1 MAIKRSR
8 PTSVCQFCRKRKVKC
23 SKGQPCTTCVK
34 YGNKNCIYESFPND
48 NEDEKETA
56 LLKRLKS
63 QVSELEDKLRFS
75 VKGGNG
81 EISAP
86 VVGIT
91 TPQNRSPDPKSPG
104 NSALNIATSMSPLRT
119 PNQFLDFYLP
129 TSYSPLNTGSTK
141 RLSVSNLINESNGHD
156 DTINLFTL
164 YDSVYDMEPIKRR
177 HFGPLSCNSIL
188 RADPLLYKLY
198 LNFNNSGKDKFIQS
212 FVNDSNEFKTDQLV
226 VYGNIRSTKNEANKS
241 TRTKK
246 NQVNERAKI
255 LGLMFFE
262 GDIESKIELILKIKL
277 ILPEPKVIGMLIDRF
292 FNYLYPFFSI
302 IDEFDFRSN
311 LDRIIHNGK
320 INVEKRLD
328 FAYLGMLLVILR
340 LSYLSLF
347 TNIKKVNED
356 NLFNNKNDQKS
367 LDLKYLLNNPINL
380 EVITIAQICLNQF
393 NLVNSSN
400 LVILQLAIFVRYYKL
415 YGPEYGDESDSGE
428 PQVFSA
434 LLIQMAYSLGLHR
447 EPDKFKEGCKDEK
460 VNHLGR
466 KIWAVLYILDI
477 STSLTFG
484 DPSSINNFLVDVKPP
499 FVNDVNCNVK
509 NPDLDRIIVL
519 LLNSHSEVF
528 AKLNEI
534 FAIISNVNE
543 KFSIEKLSS
552 MGDYCFTNFA
562 NHPDKFEVDN
572 IELLYRKD
580 FSEYTEDGDFQK
592 SFRFYYKTFKLK
604 YYFQISSAIIALNYH
619 FVNYYYKSGNSEKSI
634 FYLKKIFNIFYTR
647 CYPIIVE
654 LVTNDTRDLD
664 DVCELI
670 VTPSLQNILHI
681 ACLMNLSLLIKLK
694 IAKPG
699 DGQFASNVFY
709 LESVVNKSLQTLIKF
724 MKILGNRYYTPWKD
738 AKILPLL
745 FEEIPK
751 FDTANDT
758 HPGFTNEDLTDLA
771 AIVNTSVDLN
781 TDILQTDNN
790 DSLWLLITALRKNE
804 NDHRYFDFLDGEV
817 LVPEVVPEVGDK
829 LDIDNPYLDEIFK
842 DFFPK

>member
-1 MAIKRSR
+1 M
-8 PTSVCQFCRKRKVKC
+8 
-23 SKGQPCTTCVK
+23 
-34 YGNKNCIYESFPND
+34 
-48 NEDEKETA
+48 
-56 LLKRLKS
+56 KRLKN
-63 QVSELEDKLRFS
+63 QVSELEDKLRYS
-75 VKGGNG
+75 VKGVN
-81 EISAP
+81 AP
-86 VVGIT
+86 IVGMD
-91 TPQNRSPDPKSPG
+91 TPSPG
-104 NSALNIATSMSPLRT
+104 PSQGPSQGPRQTPIQSSQLNRTPDQSPQGSQMSPMR
-119 PNQFLDFYLP
+119 NQFLDFYLP
-129 TSYSPLNTGSTK
+129 SYSPLNPTN

-198 LNFNNSGKDKFIQS
+198 LSFNNSGKDKFIHS
-212 FVNDSNEFKTDQLV
+212 FVNDSNEFNTDQLV
-226 VYGNIRSTKNEANKS
+226 VYGNIRSTKNDANKS

-277 ILPEPKVIGMLIDRF
+277 ILPQPKVITMLIDRF
-292 FNYLYPFFSI
+292 FDFLYPFFSI
-302 IDEFDFRSN
+302 IDEFDFRNN

-347 TNIKKVNED
+347 TNIKKVNEE

-466 KIWAVLYILDI
+466 KIWSVLYILDI

-499 FVNDVNCNVK
+499 FVNDINCNVK
-509 NPDLDRIIVL
+509 NPDLDKIIVI

-552 MGDYCFTNFA
+552 MGDYCFANFA
-562 NHPDKFEVDN
+562 NHPDKFDVDL
-572 IELLYRKD
+572 ELLYNKDMFQEFNPDGQPSGSAAGSNFRKL
-580 FSEYTEDGDFQK
+580 
-592 SFRFYYKTFKLK
+592 FRFYYKTFKLK
-604 YYFQISSAIIALNYH
+604 YYFQISSAIMALNYH
-619 FVNYYYKSGNSEKSI
+619 FVNYYYKSGNSGKSN
-634 FYLKKIFNIFYTR
+634 FYLKKIFNTFYTR

-699 DGQFASNVFY
+699 DGQFSSNVYY
-709 LESVVNKSLQTLIKF
+709 LESVVNKSLLTLIKF

-751 FDTANDT
+751 FDTANET
-758 HPGFTNEDLTDLA
+758 HPGFTNDDLTDLI
-771 AIVNTSVDLN
+771 AIVNTTVDLN

-804 NDHRYFDFLDGEV
+804 NDHRYFDFLE
-817 LVPEVVPEVGDK
+817 PEPVEEK